1 MRRMRD
7 ERVRQTNE
15 KARIRR
21 RRRWIDA
28 SYGRAS
34 WNRYNDCIMMELRF
48 WSLRQRCSSEFIHA
62 RQNIS
67 WLRRAPAVFAGL
79 CTGDIVLAKIVRLS
93 TLPPFRCVHRVT
105 DASLEE
111 DTPSRSL
118 SIIPL
123 TLSYADK
130 HSRDPRTLEGSTTYQ
145 KNAASG
151 FRIPPPNTSC
161 FIADVSWV
169 LLSRSAVFDRTCLFY
184 LTPFRTGHVT
194 LSGLLISGIGRT

>member
-67 WLRRAPAVFAGL
+67 WLRRAPAVFVGL

-93 TLPPFRCVHRVT
+93 TLPPFTVLSPLLPCTPRHRREST
-105 DASLEE
+105 GRHTLQ
-111 DTPSRSL
+111 
-118 SIIPL
+118 IFIH
-123 TLSYADK
+123 LSYPFVRWQTFAW
-130 HSRDPRTLEGSTTYQ
+130 STNVRRLDDLP
-145 KNAASG
+145 KERCIGISHPSG
-151 FRIPPPNTSC
+151 KR
-161 FIADVSWV
+161 
-169 LLSRSAVFDRTCLFY
+169 
-184 LTPFRTGHVT
+184 
-194 LSGLLISGIGRT
+194 